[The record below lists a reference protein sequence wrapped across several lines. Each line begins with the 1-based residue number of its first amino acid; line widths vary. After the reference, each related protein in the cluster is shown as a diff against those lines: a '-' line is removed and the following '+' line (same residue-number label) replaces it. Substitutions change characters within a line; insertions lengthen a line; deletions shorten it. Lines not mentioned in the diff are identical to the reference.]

1 MFPCVRPSS
10 GNTGT
15 DQWGRVA
22 SPLALLVAGAPE
34 FMDDL
39 WATLLTAL
47 PHACSHRWITSDEW
61 DPRCHPLPISLHALP
76 SVASSRCTYW
86 WGRDGRPVFF
96 TDPVFTATELRA
108 IPAGPAA
115 NSRIAVAILRRGYKI
130 QPAAPPG
137 YPHADLIHHFGT
149 RLLLAQI
156 RAAATTVRRRRE
168 RERKKG
174 GGS

>member
-1 MFPCVRPSS
+1 MHSWLRVRLSS
-10 GNTGT
+10 WMTCG
-15 DQWGRVA
+15 
-22 SPLALLVAGAPE
+22 P
-34 FMDDL
+34 
-39 WATLLTAL
+39 TLSTAL

-96 TDPVFTATELRA
+96 TDPVFMATELRA

-137 YPHADLIHHFGT
+137 YPHADLVHHFGA
-149 RLLLAQI
+149 RLLPAQI
-156 RAAATTVRRRRE
+156 RAATTSQEAERESRE
-168 RERKKG
+168 REGTGRMEIRTSIVDLRL
-174 GGS
+174 GSRSILRS

>member
-1 MFPCVRPSS
+1 MHSWLRVRLSS
-10 GNTGT
+10 WMTCG
-15 DQWGRVA
+15 
-22 SPLALLVAGAPE
+22 P
-34 FMDDL
+34 
-39 WATLLTAL
+39 TLSTAL

-137 YPHADLIHHFGT
+137 YPHADLVHHFGA
-149 RLLLAQI
+149 RLLPGPSPDSRCCNHSQEAE
-156 RAAATTVRRRRE
+156 RESRE
-168 RERKKG
+168 REGTGRMKIRASIVDLRL
-174 GGS
+174 GSRSILRS